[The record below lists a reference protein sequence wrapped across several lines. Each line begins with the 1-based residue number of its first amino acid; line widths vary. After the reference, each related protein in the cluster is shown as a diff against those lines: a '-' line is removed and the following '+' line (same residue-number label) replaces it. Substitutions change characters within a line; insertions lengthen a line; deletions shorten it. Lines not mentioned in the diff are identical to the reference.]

1 MQRASG
7 IPGSALIAKQNI
19 AALDSTPIGKTWYYN
34 VAAAP
39 CSVTHIN

>member
-1 MQRASG
+1 MQGASG
-7 IPGSALIAKQNI
+7 IPGSTLIAKQNI
-19 AALDSTPIGKTWYYN
+19 PALDSTPIGKTWYYS